1 MKTNMVTWFEIAV
14 SDMNRAKKFY
24 EQVFSVEITL
34 QDIGGVAM
42 GFFPSNGEAPGAM
55 GSLILEKSYI
65 PSHEGT
71 VIYFASDDVQIE
83 LNKVADAGGKILQDK
98 TMISPEHG
106 FMGVFEDS
114 EGNRLA
120 LYSQK

>member
-24 EQVFSVEITL
+24 EEVFSIEISL
-34 QDIGGVAM
+34 QDIGGVEM
-42 GFFPSNGEAPGAM
+42 GFFPSNNEAPGAM

-71 VIYFASDDVQIE
+71 VIYFASNDVQIE
-83 LNKVADAGGKILQDK
+83 LNRIIKAGGEILQEK

-106 FMGVFEDS
+106 FMAVFQDS
-114 EGNRLA
+114 EGNRIA
-120 LYSQK
+120 LYSRE